1 MRRLSKTELLA
12 ARALFRS
19 RFARV
24 AGPFLLILLGA
35 LSGCSSRRPT
45 APPPLPPR
53 AVDAPAP
60 VRRDVA
66 ILYNNA
72 GGYADVANQL
82 RKLLPAETYRLTVV
96 DIDAPNSSAA
106 VTALRGKPGLF
117 AVAIGLPAARVARD
131 KLTGPVIFAQVFNYQ
146 ELMVGG
152 RTVRGVAAMPPLTI
166 QVQDWK
172 KLDPKLRRV
181 GLIISQPHS
190 ALVEEAQRA
199 AKAAALTMRH
209 EISASDRETLY
220 LFKRL
225 APQIDGLWLVPDDRI
240 LSPGVL
246 RELLGYAVAH
256 GVRVCVFSDSLLQL
270 GALMSASAT
279 PEDTART
286 VRRVLDSMMARGGS
300 SVPALTQLSEVGIR
314 INTQVAGRLGL
325 PVPAKSTW
333 VSRGAR

>member
-1 MRRLSKTELLA
+1 MIAVLWPLCSCSYKTKGFRQKCPLATLYRMWRLSKTELLA
-12 ARALFRS
+12 ARALFTL

-24 AGPFLLILLGA
+24 AGPFLLVLLGA

-53 AVDAPAP
+53 VVDAPAP

-66 ILYNNA
+66 MRDVAILYNNA
-72 GGYADVANQL
+72 AGYADVANQL

-96 DIDAPNSSAA
+96 DIDAPNWQAA

-131 KLTGPVIFAQVFNYQ
+131 KLSGPVIFAQVFNYQ

-225 APQIDGLWLVPDDRI
+225 APQIDGLWLVPDDQI

-286 VRRVLDSMMARGGS
+286 VRRVLDSMMARG
-300 SVPALTQLSEVGIR
+300 
-314 INTQVAGRLGL
+314 
-325 PVPAKSTW
+325 
-333 VSRGAR
+333 